1 MNIYKILIG
10 GLMTNYLTIA
20 EKTKPEC
27 INCAHEI
34 FENISKNSLSK
45 SLDEMKKQIDDL
57 NTFLYTYFLITY
69 NKDLTE
75 IHDDF
80 TLKLKKAEDKSA
92 LKYIAKD
99 LIESYSNSLLD
110 EMEFSR
116 NEIIDKALKII
127 NSEYTLGLNLEELAE
142 KLHLSKN
149 YLCSLFKEETGYTFC
164 QYLNTLKTNKA
175 KKLLLEDKKTLEY
188 ISYECGFSS
197 QPHFTMTFK
206 KYTGKTPREYKMSVA
221 P

>member
-1 MNIYKILIG
+1 MWLKIILIKNLIITHKIKLNNKG

-20 EKTKPEC
+20 EKAKPEC

-57 NTFLYTYFLITY
+57 NTFLYTYFL
-69 NKDLTE
+69 
-75 IHDDF
+75 
-80 TLKLKKAEDKSA
+80 
-92 LKYIAKD
+92 
-99 LIESYSNSLLD
+99 
-110 EMEFSR
+110 
-116 NEIIDKALKII
+116 IDKALKII

>member
-1 MNIYKILIG
+1 
-10 GLMTNYLTIA
+10 MTNYLPIA

-34 FENISKNSLSK
+34 LENLSK
-45 SLDEMKKQIDDL
+45 STNLKNIDEMKTQIEDL

-69 NKDLTE
+69 NKDLSPVHAE
-75 IHDDF
+75 FSQKLALVLDPSS
-80 TLKLKKAEDKSA
+80 LKL
-92 LKYIAKD
+92 IARD
-99 LIESYSNSLLD
+99 LIEAYSNTLLD
-110 EMEFSR
+110 ALNFSE
-116 NEIIDKALKII
+116 NEIIDSAIKII
-127 NSEYTLGLNLEELAE
+127 NEEYSDGLHLEELAE

-149 YLCSLFKEETGYTFC
+149 YLCSLFKEETGFTFC

-175 KKLLLEDKKTLEY
+175 KELLKEDKKTLEY

-206 KYTGKTPREYKMSVA
+206 KYTGKTPREYKLSLA
-221 P
+221 EEI

>member
-1 MNIYKILIG
+1 
-10 GLMTNYLTIA
+10 MTNYLDLAQMTR
-20 EKTKPEC
+20 PELLG
-27 INCAHEI
+27 CATEI
-34 FENISKNSLSK
+34 FEKISCCGKTS
-45 SLDEMKKQIDDL
+45 SLDEIKRQVENL

-69 NKDLTE
+69 NKDLTYLHTE
-75 IHDDF
+75 FSNRLEGSLTEADVKIIGH
-80 TLKLKKAEDKSA
+80 
-92 LKYIAKD
+92 D
-99 LIESYSNSLLD
+99 LIEAYSNSLLD
-110 EMEFSR
+110 ALSFSK

-127 NSEYTLGLNLEELAE
+127 NEEFSKGLGLEDLAN

-149 YLCSLFKEETGYTFC
+149 YLCSLFEEETGFTFC

-206 KYTGKTPREYKMSVA
+206 KYTGKTPKEYKMSLLA
-221 P
+221 G

>member
-1 MNIYKILIG
+1 
-10 GLMTNYLTIA
+10 MTNYLDLAQMTR
-20 EKTKPEC
+20 PELLGC
-27 INCAHEI
+27 STEI
-34 FENISKNSLSK
+34 FEKISCCGKTS
-45 SLDEMKKQIDDL
+45 SLDEIKRQVENL

-69 NKDLTE
+69 NKDLTYLHTE
-75 IHDDF
+75 FSNRLEGSLTEADVKIIGH
-80 TLKLKKAEDKSA
+80 
-92 LKYIAKD
+92 D
-99 LIESYSNSLLD
+99 LIEAYSNSLLD
-110 EMEFSR
+110 ALSFSK

-127 NSEYTLGLNLEELAE
+127 NEEFSKGLGLEDLAN

-149 YLCSLFKEETGYTFC
+149 YLCSLFKEETGFTFC

-206 KYTGKTPREYKMSVA
+206 KYTGKTPKEYKMSLLA
-221 P
+221 G

>member
-1 MNIYKILIG
+1 
-10 GLMTNYLTIA
+10 MTNYLKIA
-20 EKTKPEC
+20 EKAKPEC
-27 INCAHEI
+27 INCAQEI
-34 FENISKNSLSK
+34 FEAISKNSITK
-45 SLDEMKKQIDDL
+45 SLDKVKKQMDNL

-69 NKDLTE
+69 NKDLTN

-80 TLKLKKAEDKSA
+80 TLKIKNVHDKSS
-92 LKYIAKD
+92 LKNIANQ
-99 LIESYSNSLLD
+99 LIEAYSNSLLD

-116 NEIIDKALKII
+116 NEIIDNALKII
-127 NSEYTLGLNLEELAE
+127 NKEYATGLNLEDLAK

-149 YLCSLFKEETGYTFC
+149 YLCSLFKEETGFTFC

-206 KYTGKTPREYKMSVA
+206 KYTGKTPREYKMSLVSQ
-221 P
+221 

>member
-1 MNIYKILIG
+1 
-10 GLMTNYLTIA
+10 MTNYLTIA

-27 INCAHEI
+27 INCAQEI
-34 FENISKNSLSK
+34 FENISKISIAK
-45 SLDEMKKQIDDL
+45 SLDKVKKQMDDL

-69 NKDLTE
+69 NKDLAD

-80 TLKLKKAEDKSA
+80 TFKIKNVCDKSS
-92 LKYIAKD
+92 LKNVANS
-99 LIESYSNSLLD
+99 LIEAYSNSLLD
-110 EMEFSR
+110 EMQFSR
-116 NEIIDKALKII
+116 NEIIDNALKII
-127 NSEYTLGLNLEELAE
+127 NKEYATGLNLEDLAK

-149 YLCSLFKEETGYTFC
+149 YLCSLFKEETGFTFC

-175 KKLLLEDKKTLEY
+175 KKLLSEDKKTLEY

-206 KYTGKTPREYKMSVA
+206 KYTGKTPREYKMSLA
-221 P
+221 SQ